1 MTGDSDDPVK
11 GGQPVSSVN
20 SVNSPVVFPPGGT
33 AAISVPV
40 FPLDVLPGPIRKLT
54 EEGAATLGVPPD
66 LIAVPLLTFAGA
78 TIGNTCRIQLKPGFE
93 QYPTLY
99 AGTVAPP
106 GATKSPALDL
116 ARYPLDVLQKEAF
129 TKQGKS
135 AAAPP
140 SIDPPTG
147 HLKSKEHY
155 FSTDAT
161 TEAIAEMLTYSAGIV
176 LIRDELVGWV
186 KLFDAYRAGRGGDRQ
201 NWLSLWSGAPLKVDR
216 KTADPIYVPNPV
228 VCVCGG
234 IQPDVLPQLAQEAGR
249 RDGFIERILWAYPET
264 KPSLWTESTV
274 PQGTKDDAVALFRKL
289 RQGSEQTVTLST
301 PATTLWVPWYNHN
314 VELVEDAVGLIAGV
328 YAKLPNQ
335 AARIALILHCLSH
348 PDSPSAVPIDE
359 HTMGAAL
366 VLAEYFRRHAIK
378 TMPHFGIAAIAP
390 SGGLAERAL
399 RVLQQA
405 APNWMDRTQL
415 HIQLGGHVT
424 ANDLDQALSDLKKMG
439 LADSRTVSA
448 GPAGGRPS
456 EQWRAKPIG
465 EETEETE
472 ETTNPQP
479 QAP

>member
-1 MTGDSDDPVK
+1 MIGDSDDPV
-11 GGQPVSSVN
+11 GGDPPVSSVN
-20 SVNSPVVFPPGGT
+20 SVNSPVVFPRGG
-33 AAISVPV
+33 AAPIPVPA
-40 FPLDVLPGPIRKLT
+40 FPLDVLPGPMRKLT

-66 LIAVPLLTFAGA
+66 LIAVPQLTFAGA

-99 AGTVAPP
+99 AGTIAPP

-129 TKQGKS
+129 NKQGKS
-135 AAAPP
+135 APP

-147 HLKSKEHY
+147 HSKSKEHY

-161 TEAIAEMLTYSAGIV
+161 TEAIAEMLTYSAGLV

-201 NWLSLWSGAPLKVDR
+201 NWLSLWSAASLKVDR

-264 KPSLWTESTV
+264 KTSLWTESTV
-274 PQGTKDDAVALFRKL
+274 PQGTKDAAVELFRKL
-289 RQGSEQTVTLST
+289 RQDNQQTVTLSA
-301 PATTLWVPWYNHN
+301 PATALWVPWYNSN
-314 VELVEDAVGLIAGV
+314 AKLVEGAVGLIAGV

-335 AARIALILHCLSH
+335 AARIAPILHCLSH
-348 PDSPSAVPIDE
+348 PNSPSGMPVDAT
-359 HTMGAAL
+359 TMSAAL
-366 VLAEYFRRHAIK
+366 ELAEYFRGHAIK

-390 SGGLAERAL
+390 SGGLAVRARAVL
-399 RVLQQA
+399 RKA
-405 APNWMDRTQL
+405 APTWVDRTQL
-415 HIQLGGHVT
+415 HIQLGGHAT
-424 ANDLDQALSDLKKMG
+424 AADLDQAVSDLKSLG
-439 LADSRTVSA
+439 LAEDRTVSA

-465 EETEETE
+465 EETEDTE
-472 ETTNPQP
+472 ETTKP
-479 QAP
+479 QAQVP